1 MRVVLRTDL
10 DQVGK
15 RGDIVDVSD
24 GYARNFLLP
33 KGHAIKATSGVTAQ
47 AGSMRRARDLKDAR
61 DREAAELVARTL
73 VPMVIRIPARAG
85 SGERAKLFGSIT
97 TADVVEAVAEQARC
111 DPRPPAAAPRRADQD
126 ARHPRDPRQAS
137 FRCGV
142 PGDRRRGTAVGTPL
156 PAGGRLLA

>member
-33 KGHAIKATSGVTAQ
+33 KGHAIVATKGVTTQ
-47 AGSMRRARDLKDAR
+47 ANSMRRARDLKDAK

-85 SGERAKLFGSIT
+85 TGNDAKLFGSV
-97 TADVVEAVAEQARC
+97 TATDVVEAVADQAK
-111 DPRPPAAAPRRADQD
+111 
-126 ARHPRDPRQAS
+126 
-137 FRCGV
+137 V
-142 PGDRRRGTAVGTPL
+142 TLDRRRLRLDEPIKTLGTHEVPVKLHSDVEFRITVDVV
-156 PAGGRLLA
+156 RQ